1 MFKNMFVE
9 KKATSVAKEMYDISA
24 CFRNGFRVLN
34 NEQSSAMAELVSEGS
49 ETLERMGKFVHEV
62 RTKRCLKNTIIFM
75 SGFGAGR
82 FSK

>member
-34 NEQSSAMAELVSEGS
+34 NEQSSAMAELLS